1 MYKSASKNRTRHQ
14 DFDLYDD
21 LQKIKDALSQTTV
34 DVRGRA
40 NEMIS
45 QSFENAKDRA
55 VNLQDNTAN
64 YISERPFKAL
74 GIALLVGIV
83 AGYWFHK

>member
-1 MYKSASKNRTRHQ
+1 MYKTASRNKTRHQ
-14 DFDLYDD
+14 QFDLNDD
-21 LQKIKDALSQTTV
+21 LQKIKDALSQTTF
-34 DVRGRA
+34 DVRGKAR
-40 NEMIS
+40 EVIS

-55 VNLQDNTAN
+55 ASYQDNTSN
-64 YISERPFKAL
+64 YISERPFKSL